1 MGRENKIL
9 PEKSNIFV
17 SQVISKRLE
26 TYRLSRF
33 KIFTTDL
40 AIVIRITPSDFYE
53 WSELPHL
60 IYRDDPNYPE
70 FIFPEF

>member
-1 MGRENKIL
+1 MGREKKIL

-40 AIVIRITPSDFYE
+40 AIVIRITP
-53 WSELPHL
+53 
-60 IYRDDPNYPE
+60 PNL
-70 FIFPEF
+70 